1 MFNLYKACVDLNC
14 PRCDFPNSVS
24 MREIRFGLT
33 ILCRGCKVSL
43 RLEPVDGGAK
53 RVKRALDEF
62 QQSMN
67 QTTKITIKL

>member
-1 MFNLYKACVDLNC
+1 
-14 PRCDFPNSVS
+14 